1 MWMFVAVLSQSN
13 GVMMK
18 MLYKSALK
26 IPEEKRTAEIKAM
39 IETYGTKVDFVDF
52 SKLEALCREI

>member
-1 MWMFVAVLSQSN
+1 
-13 GVMMK
+13 MMK

-52 SKLEALCREI
+52 SKLDALCREI